1 MREHSGATDRSRTV
15 SRALLDGDGLRR
27 RAHGR
32 HATGTARRVRC
43 LLQRCLLNLT
53 LGLTLAACGG
63 AGSDTST
70 DAGTVLF
77 DGPAAALVPHETGRS
92 TMFQV
97 TATNGSQSATSGFSA
112 TVLSNAA
119 DGSYV
124 TEYVSQT
131 GARLQT
137 RSLDAGDE
145 IRVVEVLSS
154 SGGGEAGQDGRA
166 ADADGAD
173 PPQPIDPPAVVVR
186 TPVVA
191 GRGIETGFARA
202 IDLTLE
208 IAGQTLERQALFI
221 GSARRTPK
229 DRAAVTVPA
238 GTFEAIR
245 YAASAS
251 GRSTLTIAGRPIDVL
266 VDVAGDEW
274 FAPGVG
280 GVREALDVHVAAGGA
295 AADVRFVTERLGEGV
310 PFASAAATPRFPL
323 PRVPSPGLVRSRLS
337 FHMIEIHDL
346 VWM

>member
-1 MREHSGATDRSRTV
+1 MREHAGATDRSRTG
-15 SRALLDGDGLRR
+15 SRALLDGGGLWRH
-27 RAHGR
+27 AHGR
-32 HATGTARRVRC
+32 HAASAALRVRC
-43 LLQRCLLNLT
+43 LVHLT

-63 AGSDTST
+63 AGSDGSP

-92 TMFQV
+92 TMFQA

-124 TEYVSQT
+124 TEYVSRT

-145 IRVVEVLSS
+145 IRVVEILSS

-166 ADADGAD
+166 ADAESAD

-191 GRGIETGFARA
+191 GRSIETGFARA

-208 IAGQTLERQALFI
+208 IGGQTIERQVLFT

-229 DRAAVTVPA
+229 ERAAVTVPA

-245 YAASAS
+245 YAPSAS

-295 AADVRFVTERLGEGV
+295 TADVHFVTERLGDGV
-310 PFASAAATPRFPL
+310 PLASTAATPRFPL
-323 PRVPSPGLVRSRLS
+323 PRVPSPGLVRPRSSLDAILL
-337 FHMIEIHDL
+337 HEIM
-346 VWM
+346 WM